1 MMDWA
6 PSTER
11 FVKLPGIVEIRF
23 VSDDPEYYRT
33 PIDLF
38 YEQMNGLPDHYGKKD
53 KQTKVQSVFTC
64 LICECDLKGVGHL
77 RAHCKGKKHTRKAS
91 RKEMIYNKRKKADAG
106 IGEASTSYAIR
117 KSLWRDDDLDYQ
129 DNVRRINRERS
140 RSPRRT
146 KQDCFHRED
155 MEVQVRRDRES
166 HRVKNENLDEDD
178 IVEVSRKGNFE
189 NWSTVRNYD
198 GSDVHR
204 SSTETQGMMSTSTL
218 EEAINRLHQR
228 VAKHVMENMN
238 KYYPDIDVFD
248 PMLHKIRDVDD
259 YTTTARMLSH
269 NIRAKIKDSYEAYN
283 GTLDGISLTGDH
295 MAFIKTQVEM
305 HFDQIPVI
313 KTFHNNNNNKTFEPV
328 PDENY
333 KQLVSIEEQASD
345 LEKKFA
351 EIDINNINQRPNIW
365 LHLSEEG
372 LRDSKNQANRM
383 NEEMQKLLE
392 TLDGLNLLPDQHG
405 KYFLAPTGAQGVTR
419 LSVCLSDTK
428 LSTALNLGFLA
439 QIFKWT
445 SCRF

>member
-1 MMDWA
+1 MMDGA

-53 KQTKVQSVFTC
+53 KQTTVQTMFTC
-64 LICECDLKGVGHL
+64 LICECDITGVVPL
-77 RAHCKGKKHTRKAS
+77 RAHFKGTQHTRKAS

-189 NWSTVRNYD
+189 NWSTVRND
-198 GSDVHR
+198 HGSDVHR
-204 SSTETQGMMSTSTL
+204 SSTETQRMSTSTL

-283 GTLDGISLTGDH
+283 GTLEGISLTGDH
-295 MAFIKTQVEM
+295 VAFIKTQVEM

-333 KQLVSIEEQASD
+333 KQLVSIEEKASD

-351 EIDINNINQRPNIW
+351 EIDINNIRQSPNIW

-392 TLDGLNLLPDQHG
+392 TLDGLNLLPDQQG
-405 KYFLAPTGAQGVTR
+405 KIFVGADRSPRCDTSIR
-419 LSVCLSDTK
+419 LSVRHKVVNSTQSWLSGSD
-428 LSTALNLGFLA
+428 L
-439 QIFKWT
+439 
-445 SCRF
+445 